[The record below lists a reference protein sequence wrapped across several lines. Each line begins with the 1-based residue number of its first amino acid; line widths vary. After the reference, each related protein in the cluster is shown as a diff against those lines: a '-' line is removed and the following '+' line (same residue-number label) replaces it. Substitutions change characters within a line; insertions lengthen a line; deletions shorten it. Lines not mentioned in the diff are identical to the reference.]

1 MLEPVCDTHI
11 YDDQLS
17 ELDAL
22 ARQWRCLYPKN
33 DAMHLAQQNYDEDFL
48 VRMAYNSNAIEG
60 STLTL
65 ADTEVIYEGEFVA
78 GKPGRE
84 QVAARGIFEGAAYID
99 ELIMNGAQ
107 LGESQLC
114 DLHER
119 CALDLQPGARGM
131 YRSAPAVI
139 RASRTIPVDQL
150 KIRDEIANLFYRYGE
165 LRKEQHPVLLI
176 PWFHAALE
184 NIHPFADGNGRA
196 GRLWMNAQLRK
207 CVYPPISI
215 KVDHSAEYKHAL
227 ETWQVDGETSAFVN
241 LFLDCLREEL
251 ERRIAF
257 LLQDESDEG
266 FYPYDVKRGEETL
279 GILYYQPAITAAS
292 LAQVMGLSSRQV
304 QRILRELREGGFIE
318 HVGSNRRGKWVI
330 LPRRA
335 ESA

>member
-1 MLEPVCDTHI
+1 MLEFLYNPQI
-11 YDDQLS
+11 YHDRLA

-22 ARQWRCLYPKN
+22 AQQWRSLYPKN
-33 DAMHLAQQNYDEDFL
+33 DAMRLAQRDYDEDFL

-99 ELIMNGAQ
+99 ELTLDGAQ
-107 LGESQLC
+107 LDESQLR

-139 RASRTIPVDQL
+139 RASRTVPADPL
-150 KIRDEIANLFYRYGE
+150 KIRDEIATLFYRYRE
-165 LRKEQHPVLLI
+165 LRKEQHPILLI

-196 GRLWMNAQLRK
+196 GRLWMNAQLRE
-207 CVYPPISI
+207 CAYPPISI
-215 KVDHSAEYKHAL
+215 KVDHSAEYKSSL
-227 ETWQVDGETSAFVN
+227 EAWQVSGITFLFME

-257 LLQDESDEG
+257 LLQDAGDEG

-279 GILYYQPAITAAS
+279 GILYYQPTSTAAS
-292 LAQVMGLSSRQV
+292 LARVMGLSSRQV

-318 HVGSNRRGKWVI
+318 HVGSNRKGKWI
-330 LPRRA
+330 LT
-335 ESA
+335 